1 MPIYPPRN
9 SSIKKQQELDYL
21 GYQLY
26 LSFSK
31 EETRDKLEKLVEK
44 FRKANLNL
52 LKVKIKLVT
61 TQYLNVEIDIEK
73 IEKLQSEA
81 KYWENITFEYIIEN
95 HKVDCFKIIKNG

>member
-9 SSIKKQQELDYL
+9 NSIKKQQELDYL

-26 LSFSK
+26 LSVSK

-52 LKVKIKLVT
+52 LKV
-61 TQYLNVEIDIEK
+61 EIQ
-73 IEKLQSEA
+73 LA
-81 KYWENITFEYIIEN
+81 ITHSI
-95 HKVDCFKIIKNG
+95 